1 MTTEI
6 EETSTSKVVNWDVA
20 EEREFE
26 KFKVEMD
33 EHKDKIKELKV
44 EMEER
49 IKVEM
54 EEHKGKMMAL
64 ESKAVILRSKLDK
77 KVELSEANISSGCKV
92 VALEYKTV
100 VLRLGKIYHQRMVS
114 IMPKPNWFGCLPRP
128 PPNFPKIQ
136 SDTIDTIYQEFEEET
151 VKNLGQE
158 GWTLRAVLNR
168 ANKNIHYYFSRPL

>member
-26 KFKVEMD
+26 KLKVEMD
-33 EHKDKIKELKV
+33 EHKDK
-44 EMEER
+44 
-49 IKVEM
+49 
-54 EEHKGKMMAL
+54 MMAL
-64 ESKAVILRSKLDK
+64 ESKTVILQSKLDK
-77 KVELSEANISSGCKV
+77 KVELSEANTSSGCKV
-92 VALEYKTV
+92 FALEYKTV
-100 VLRLGKIYHQRMVS
+100 VLEVGKIFKQRMVS
-114 IMPKPNWFGCLPRP
+114 LMPKPNCFGCTPRP

-158 GWTLRAVLNR
+158 GWTLRAVNNR
-168 ANKNIHYYFSRPL
+168 AGTNIHYYFSRPL

>member
-1 MTTEI
+1 MATEI
-6 EETSTSKVVNWDVA
+6 EETSTPKVVNWDVA

-26 KFKVEMD
+26 KLKVEMD
-33 EHKDKIKELKV
+33 EHKD
-44 EMEER
+44 
-49 IKVEM
+49 
-54 EEHKGKMMAL
+54 KMMAL
-64 ESKAVILRSKLDK
+64 ESKAVILQRKLDK
-77 KVELSEANISSGCKV
+77 KVELSEANTSSGCKV

-100 VLRLGKIYHQRMVS
+100 VLRLGKIFHQRY
-114 IMPKPNWFGCLPRP
+114 IIPKPNWFGCLPRL